1 MKNTAM
7 ILVAGLL
14 ALSPMSSM
22 SSFAQEQ
29 GTETERQSCEPDVNA
44 VCKDAIPDKP
54 RIIACLVQ
62 NVRRLSPA
70 CANVIRFY
78 TQQRLCAPDAAQVCA
93 GLPAT
98 DRVGVVK
105 CLEQNRAKLQPNC
118 RNALKTFTS
127 GGQ

>member
-1 MKNTAM
+1 MKKTAM
-7 ILVAGLL
+7 ILMAGTMM
-14 ALSPMSSM
+14 LSPVTSY
-22 SSFAQEQ
+22 AQEQ
-29 GTETERQSCEPDVNA
+29 GTETERQSCEPDVNR

-62 NVRRLSPA
+62 NVKALSPA

-93 GLPAT
+93 GLPAI

-105 CLEQNRAKLQPNC
+105 CLEANRAKLQPNC
-118 RNALKTFTS
+118 RVALQNFTS
-127 GGQ
+127 GGR